1 MGCELLVA
9 GCGLSPQGILRNRSP
24 MANINDFR
32 DFDAFKAC
40 RAFARE
46 IGFLVRST
54 PLRRNRNLAD
64 QMERASISI
73 LSNFAEGAE
82 RDGNTEF
89 IQFLSI
95 SKGSI
100 GELRAQLIYSL
111 DTELID
117 QIKYDTL
124 DTMATS
130 AGKLVGGL
138 VRYLKTSGR
147 PGRKFENRTRP
158 IRKKKQARARK
169 AQPATR
175 N

>member
-1 MGCELLVA
+1 
-9 GCGLSPQGILRNRSP
+9 

-54 PLRRNRNLAD
+54 PIRRNRNLAG

-111 DTELID
+111 DIELID
-117 QIKYDTL
+117 QVKYDTL
-124 DTMATS
+124 DTMAIS

-138 VRYLKTSGR
+138 VRYQKTSGR
-147 PGRKFENRTRP
+147 LGRKIKNRTRP
-158 IRKKKQARARK
+158 IRKKKQAKARK
-169 AQPATR
+169 AQPATSTPQLATR
-175 N
+175 NLEPTTQTAV

>member
-1 MGCELLVA
+1 MRVA
-9 GCGLSPQGILRNRSP
+9 GCGLSPRGILRNRLP

-54 PLRRNRNLAD
+54 LRRNRNLAD

-89 IQFLSI
+89 IQFLSV

-147 PGRKFENRTRP
+147 LGRKFENRTRP

>member
-1 MGCELLVA
+1 
-9 GCGLSPQGILRNRSP
+9 

-54 PLRRNRNLAD
+54 LRRNRNLAD

-89 IQFLSI
+89 IQFLSV

-130 AGKLVGGL
+130 AGKPVGGL

-147 PGRKFENRTRP
+147 LGRKFENRTRP
-158 IRKKKQARARK
+158 IRKRKQARARRSSV
-169 AQPATR
+169 AAQPPTRNPQPATS

>member
-1 MGCELLVA
+1 
-9 GCGLSPQGILRNRSP
+9 
-24 MANINDFR
+24 
-32 DFDAFKAC
+32 
-40 RAFARE
+40 
-46 IGFLVRST
+46 
-54 PLRRNRNLAD
+54 
-64 QMERASISI
+64 MERASISI

-124 DTMATS
+124 DTIATS
-130 AGKLVGGL
+130 AGKLVGGP
-138 VRYLKTSGR
+138 V
-147 PGRKFENRTRP
+147 
-158 IRKKKQARARK
+158 
-169 AQPATR
+169 
-175 N
+175 

>member
-1 MGCELLVA
+1 
-9 GCGLSPQGILRNRSP
+9 

-147 PGRKFENRTRP
+147 LGRKFENRTPP

-169 AQPATR
+169 GPASQLVTR

>member
-1 MGCELLVA
+1 
-9 GCGLSPQGILRNRSP
+9 
-24 MANINDFR
+24 MADINDFR

-89 IQFLSI
+89 IQFLSV

-100 GELRAQLIYSL
+100 GELRAQLVYSL

-124 DTMATS
+124 DAMAIS
-130 AGKLVGGL
+130 ASKLVGGL

-147 PGRKFENRTRP
+147 LGRKFENRTRP
-158 IRKKKQARARK
+158 IRKRKQARARRTLVA

-175 N
+175 NPQPATRN

>member
-1 MGCELLVA
+1 
-9 GCGLSPQGILRNRSP
+9 

-147 PGRKFENRTRP
+147 LGQNSKIALHQSERKNKREPGRPNP
-158 IRKKKQARARK
+158 
-169 AQPATR
+169 QPATSNPQQATR
-175 N
+175 NP

>member
-1 MGCELLVA
+1 
-9 GCGLSPQGILRNRSP
+9 
-24 MANINDFR
+24 
-32 DFDAFKAC
+32 
-40 RAFARE
+40 
-46 IGFLVRST
+46 
-54 PLRRNRNLAD
+54 
-64 QMERASISI
+64 MERASISI

-89 IQFLSI
+89 IQFLSV

-100 GELRAQLIYSL
+100 GELRAQLIYCL

-124 DTMATS
+124 DAMAIS
-130 AGKLVGGL
+130 ASKLVGGL

-147 PGRKFENRTRP
+147 LGRKFENRTRP
-158 IRKKKQARARK
+158 IRKRKQARARRTLVA

-175 N
+175 NPQPATSN